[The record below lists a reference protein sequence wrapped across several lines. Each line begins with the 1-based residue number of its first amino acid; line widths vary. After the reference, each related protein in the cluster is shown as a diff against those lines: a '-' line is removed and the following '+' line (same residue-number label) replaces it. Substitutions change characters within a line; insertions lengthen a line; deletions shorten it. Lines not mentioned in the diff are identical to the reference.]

1 MDYILILAQEGAAL
15 EAADKGLSL
24 LERAQAGGV
33 PLISLCIAVIC
44 GLAFYWQLKQ
54 NKALN
59 EDALKKS
66 EQREKDKDAA
76 TKIRLG
82 EQETLLREML
92 DRDRE
97 SQEAQLAAVQAVQGF
112 THVHTELRSEIA
124 SLRRAIEALQTSSR
138 DVEET
143 LRRRFRDA

>member
-1 MDYILILAQEGAAL
+1 MDYMLILAQDGAAL
-15 EAADKGLSL
+15 EAADTGLSL
-24 LERAQAGGV
+24 LERIQAGGV

-54 NKALN
+54 NKDLS

-66 EQREKDKDAA
+66 EQREKDKAA
-76 TKIRLG
+76 ETKIRLG

-112 THVHTELRSEIA
+112 THAHNELRTEISA
-124 SLRRAIEALQTSSR
+124 LRRSVEAMQTSLR

-143 LRRRFRDA
+143 IRRRFRDA